1 MAKVWVDQDTCI
13 SDEICASMYPEIFE
27 MGNDNKAHVVE
38 GKEELEGE
46 ELEHAKE
53 AADTCP
59 VAAIH
64 VEE

>member
-1 MAKVWVDQDTCI
+1 MAKVWVDQDACI
-13 SDEICASMYPEIFE
+13 SDEICASMFPEIFE
-27 MGNDNKAHVVE
+27 MDEDNKARVIE

-46 ELEHAKE
+46 ELENAKE